1 MVEAPII
8 SFQEAKFMAW
18 DVDEDG
24 LISREDIRKL
34 VSQFDRKISETTID
48 AWMALANV
56 DRDGQ
61 IPLEQFTTS
70 KMWVLLT
77 DYLKDKEVQW
87 TVNTLFVLFIWKKYM
102 KKLCQFIL

>member
-1 MVEAPII
+1 
-8 SFQEAKFMAW
+8 MAW
-18 DVDEDG
+18 DIDEDG
-24 LISREDIRKL
+24 LISRDDIRKL

-61 IPLEQFTTS
+61 ISLEQFTTS

-77 DYLKDKEVQW
+77 DYLKDKEVQ
-87 TVNTLFVLFIWKKYM
+87 
-102 KKLCQFIL
+102 

>member
-1 MVEAPII
+1 
-8 SFQEAKFMAW
+8 MAW
-18 DVDEDG
+18 DIDEDG

-61 IPLEQFTTS
+61 ISLEQFTTS

-77 DYLKDKEVQW
+77 DYLKDKEVQ
-87 TVNTLFVLFIWKKYM
+87 
-102 KKLCQFIL
+102 

>member
-18 DVDEDG
+18 DIDEDG

-61 IPLEQFTTS
+61 ISLEQFTTS

-87 TVNTLFVLFIWKKYM
+87 TVNTLFVL
-102 KKLCQFIL
+102 